1 MKIFLVSA
9 IAIAMFG
16 AILLSQVLFP
26 QQTAAQQPNDFKTAR
41 NESPFA
47 CNRLALTPEQRKRHF
62 DELGPLVRS
71 RKKVVRELADGFEF
85 EFSSDLAT
93 VQLVSEWAGGE
104 HACCPFFDID
114 LHLEPEGGPLRMR
127 LTGRNGVKQFIEAE
141 GSTWLKQ

>member
-16 AILLSQVLFP
+16 AILLSQVFFP
-26 QQTAAQQPNDFKTAR
+26 QQTTAQQLNDSKTAR

-47 CNRLALTPEQRKRHF
+47 CNRLALTSEQRKRHF

-71 RKKVVRELADGFEF
+71 RKKSVRELADGFEF

-127 LTGRNGVKQFIEAE
+127 LTGRSGVKQFIEAE